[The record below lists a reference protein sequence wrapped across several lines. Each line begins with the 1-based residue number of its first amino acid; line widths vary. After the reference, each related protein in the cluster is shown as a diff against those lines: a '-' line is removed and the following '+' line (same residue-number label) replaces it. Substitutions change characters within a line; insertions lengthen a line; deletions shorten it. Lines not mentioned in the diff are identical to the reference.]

1 MSQSS
6 CLLFGYARVSTQ
18 DQNLDLQLDDLTK
31 AGCQRVFQEK
41 VSSAKTRPQL
51 QKMLD
56 ILREGDTVIVWKL
69 DRLGRSLKELFTLV
83 DDFQRKGIGFRS
95 LNDAIDT
102 TTAQGRLVFNLFAS
116 LAEFE
121 RDMIRERTKAGLA
134 AARARGRVGGRP
146 KGLSVQAQ
154 AKARA
159 VKTMHGLKTHTIL
172 EICQLFHLSR
182 ATVYRYLAWREETI
196 TEVVR

>member
-41 VSSAKTRPQL
+41 VSSAKARPQL

-146 KGLSVQAQ
+146 KGLSAQAQ

-172 EICQLFHLSR
+172 EICQLFHISR

>member
-1 MSQSS
+1 MEPASAM
-6 CLLFGYARVSTQ
+6 LFGYARVSTQ

-41 VSSAKTRPQL
+41 VSSAKARPQL

-121 RDMIRERTKAGLA
+121 RDMIRERTKTGLA

-159 VKTMHGLKTHTIL
+159 VKTMHGLKNHTIL
-172 EICQLFHLSR
+172 DICQLFHLSR

-196 TEVVR
+196 TTG

>member
-1 MSQSS
+1 M
-6 CLLFGYARVSTQ
+6 LFGYARVSTQ
-18 DQNLDLQLDDLTK
+18 DQNLALQLDDLNK
-31 AGCQRVFQEK
+31 AGCQKIFQEK
-41 VSSAKTRPQL
+41 VSSAKERPQL
-51 QKMLD
+51 NKLLE

-83 DDFQRKGIGFRS
+83 NDFQAKGIGFRS

-121 RDMIRERTKAGLA
+121 RDLIRERTKAGLA
-134 AARARGRVGGRP
+134 AAPGTGRMGGRP
-146 KGLSVQAQ
+146 KGLTVEAQ

-159 VKTMHGLKTHTIL
+159 AKSIYALKTHTIL
-172 EICQLFHLSR
+172 EIGQLFHLSR
-182 ATVYRYLAWREETI
+182 ATVYRYLAWQ
-196 TEVVR
+196 EVK

>member
-41 VSSAKTRPQL
+41 VSSAKARPQL

-95 LNDAIDT
+95 LNDAIDRHNYRT
-102 TTAQGRLVFNLFAS
+102 GPASFQSVCLSGRVRTRHDSGANQSRLSSCSCQGPGGWPSQGRAFPSKLKP
-116 LAEFE
+116 
-121 RDMIRERTKAGLA
+121 RRE
-134 AARARGRVGGRP
+134 
-146 KGLSVQAQ
+146 LSKPCMA
-154 AKARA
+154 
-159 VKTMHGLKTHTIL
+159 
-172 EICQLFHLSR
+172 
-182 ATVYRYLAWREETI
+182 
-196 TEVVR
+196 

>member
-1 MSQSS
+1 M
-6 CLLFGYARVSTQ
+6 LFGYARVSTQ

-41 VSSAKTRPQL
+41 VSSAKARPQL

-69 DRLGRSLKELFTLV
+69 DRLGRSLKELFILV

-159 VKTMHGLKTHTIL
+159 VKTMHGLKNHTIL